1 MPTDNATADGCES
14 LQFRMRWFR
23 AGQAAVLSTLALL
36 TASPASSQREPQVI
50 RVLSVG
56 RHFYPIQRLQ
66 EHRPLQIGESYALGG
81 SLYAWAG
88 QKRGKRVGRFEGQVT
103 VVTQRRGHLS
113 TTEMLPGGTLAVA
126 GGTPLFEVPV
136 ERQAVIGGTG
146 RFAGARGTL
155 TVRDIRGPGD
165 KAALTFRLLQ

>member
-1 MPTDNATADGCES
+1 M
-14 LQFRMRWFR
+14 
-23 AGQAAVLSTLALL
+23 AVLSTLALL

-56 RHFYPIQRLQ
+56 RHFYPIERLH
-66 EHRPLQIGESYALGG
+66 EHRLPQIGDSYALGG

-103 VVTQRRGHLS
+103 VVSRRRGHMS
-113 TTEMLPGGTLAVA
+113 ATETLPGGTLAVA
-126 GGTPLFEVPV
+126 GGMPLFEVPV
-136 ERQAVIGGTG
+136 ARLAVIGGTG

-155 TVRDIRGPGD
+155 TVRDVGGPDD